1 MKKLFFALLFL
12 LPLLS
17 MAQDADDLFNQIASE
32 SKNENPLL
40 PERMVFTQR
49 LLWGEKGLMRASD
62 SFKLTEEN
70 REREL
75 KIRRTMLTAH
85 QVIGYVTLAGM
96 VAQGIVG
103 GKLYNGRSDLKDL
116 HETIGG
122 ITTASYFTGATLS
135 LFAPPPLI
143 NKKEKG
149 FSSIKMHKTM
159 AAIHFSAMIATNVLA
174 ESNKD
179 AHKAAAYTLFT
190 SYALAV
196 ISFKF

>member
-1 MKKLFFALLFL
+1 
-12 LPLLS
+12 
-17 MAQDADDLFNQIASE
+17 MAQDQDDLFNQISSE
-32 SKNENPLL
+32 SATENQLL
-40 PERMVFTQR
+40 PDRMIFTQR
-49 LLWGEKGLMRASD
+49 IFWGEKGLLRS
-62 SFKLTEEN
+62 SEKFKLSAEA

-85 QVIGYVTLAGM
+85 QVVGYVTLAGM
-96 VAQGIVG
+96 VAQGIIGSKV
-103 GKLYNGRSDLKDL
+103 YNGRDDLRDV
-116 HETIGG
+116 HEAVGNF
-122 ITTASYFTGATLS
+122 TTASYFTGASLA

-143 NKKEKG
+143 NKKVKG

-174 ESNKD
+174 ESNRE
-179 AHKAAAYTLFT
+179 AHKTAAYTLFT